1 MKKQL
6 QKKGFFYTVTKDQ
19 IKEHKKRSIKDIFTW
34 IESTNKFVTAI
45 RQPHEEKNAQ
55 HFTTK

>member
-19 IKEHKKRSIKDIFTW
+19 IKEHRKRSVKDIFTW

-45 RQPHEEKNAQ
+45 RQPSEKRNAQ
-55 HFTTK
+55 HFTAK